1 MKGQHIVH
9 ALAVHHR
16 GMIEMFGYHVDVW
29 LHQGLWHVLEW
40 AHSVMGSV
48 W

>member
-1 MKGQHIVH
+1 MKSKHIVH

-16 GMIEMFGYHVDVW
+16 GMIGYHVDVW
-29 LHQGLWHVLEW
+29 LHQGLWHVLDW
-40 AHSVMGSV
+40 VHSVMGAV